1 MPKSML
7 YQPGT
12 PLQQPPECGP
22 GRTEI
27 FTTVM
32 KNGRLYRL
40 VVRDKI
46 VVEDPYFV
54 LVKAVAFAIRNG
66 EPFMGR
72 SPDRKLKDFLLKS
85 AVSI

>member
-1 MPKSML
+1 
-7 YQPGT
+7 
-12 PLQQPPECGP
+12 
-22 GRTEI
+22 
-27 FTTVM
+27 M